1 MLSTCTFIQTMLKKL
16 LYILFFFLAR
26 SRVNTH
32 IHVHA
37 HKNMFVTENYM
48 HIEHRHTK
56 GMGCLKQHNTGW
68 KQHMER
74 YIYYQWFLVTPKRD
88 NI

>member
-1 MLSTCTFIQTMLKKL
+1 
-16 LYILFFFLAR
+16 
-26 SRVNTH
+26 
-32 IHVHA
+32 
-37 HKNMFVTENYM
+37 MFVTENYM

-74 YIYYQWFLVTPKRD
+74 YIYDHGFMRERD
-88 NI
+88 RERQRQRQRRRQRDRETDRATDRLTN

>member
-1 MLSTCTFIQTMLKKL
+1 
-16 LYILFFFLAR
+16 
-26 SRVNTH
+26 
-32 IHVHA
+32 
-37 HKNMFVTENYM
+37 M

-74 YIYYQWFLVTPKRD
+74 EGGRERERD
-88 NI
+88 RGRDRDRQTEIETERDRDRETERVRMLLCQ